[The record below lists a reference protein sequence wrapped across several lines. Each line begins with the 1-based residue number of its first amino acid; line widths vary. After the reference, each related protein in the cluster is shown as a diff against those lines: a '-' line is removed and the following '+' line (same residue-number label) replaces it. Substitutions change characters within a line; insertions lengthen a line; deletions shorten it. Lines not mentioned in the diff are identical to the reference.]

1 MVNTSKHNER
11 EIVVDKNSISI
22 DQSTLDN
29 LVSTRRRD
37 KIRVLL
43 VITRMTMGSTNVVL
57 DIASHLNQ
65 HPQFEVGIIAGPVPE
80 YEVDLTHL
88 AYENKI
94 PTEIVKSLTN
104 RKNPLLALKAFLEL
118 RAYMLHGRYDIVHT
132 HSSMAGVIGRL
143 AAYTARVP
151 VIIHHVHGW
160 GLQEGMSGVLRMLYL
175 GLERLCASITDRMIA
190 VSKPTIQ
197 TGLMYRICKE
207 DKFALIY
214 NGIHLEKFR
223 QKVDGRQIRKDLSL
237 DPEHKLVGMICRLDK
252 QKNPMD
258 FIRAAAIVI
267 ENYPGVQ
274 FLIAGDGPLRS
285 ECEDLIDNLNL
296 RGKLFLLGFRSDIHR
311 ILPILSLTAMS
322 SLWEGLP
329 FVFQEA
335 MSAGKPV
342 VANDV
347 DGVGDVVINGE
358 TGYLVPPH
366 HPEEMAERILFLL
379 KNDDLCQKM
388 GIDAQRYSDRF
399 STQQMLEK
407 IESLYKEL
415 VFHDDR
421 VVRAGIE

>member
-1 MVNTSKHNER
+1 
-11 EIVVDKNSISI
+11 
-22 DQSTLDN
+22 
-29 LVSTRRRD
+29 
-37 KIRVLL
+37 
-43 VITRMTMGSTNVVL
+43 
-57 DIASHLNQ
+57 
-65 HPQFEVGIIAGPVPE
+65 
-80 YEVDLTHL
+80 
-88 AYENKI
+88 
-94 PTEIVKSLTN
+94 
-104 RKNPLLALKAFLEL
+104 
-118 RAYMLHGRYDIVHT
+118 
-132 HSSMAGVIGRL
+132 
-143 AAYTARVP
+143 
-151 VIIHHVHGW
+151 
-160 GLQEGMSGVLRMLYL
+160 
-175 GLERLCASITDRMIA
+175 
-190 VSKPTIQ
+190 
-197 TGLMYRICKE
+197 
-207 DKFALIY
+207 
-214 NGIHLEKFR
+214 
-223 QKVDGRQIRKDLSL
+223 
-237 DPEHKLVGMICRLDK
+237 
-252 QKNPMD
+252 
-258 FIRAAAIVI
+258 
-267 ENYPGVQ
+267 
-274 FLIAGDGPLRS
+274 LRS